1 MIHMNLNSKNL
12 EPRENA
18 DFTAAGDRGGMRK
31 VGLGLLVQC
40 LRIQEERLQQD
51 KKTKLEERKMA
62 QGERRDGRDLGWFSS
77 LC

>member
-1 MIHMNLNSKNL
+1 MQTSLPL
-12 EPRENA
+12 EQRWDE
-18 DFTAAGDRGGMRK
+18 K

-40 LRIQEERLQQD
+40 CRIKEERLQQD

-62 QGERRDGRDLGWFSS
+62 QGERRDGRDLGVRFSS